1 MEGAEEIK
9 VKEEDMEVRDREVTA
24 EEGRIQEE
32 TEAEVKEAQK
42 GDVGN
47 AGDPTTLINAPQGC
61 LSKDK

>member
-1 MEGAEEIK
+1 MEGTEEIK
-9 VKEEDMEVRDREVTA
+9 VKEEDMEVRRREVTA
-24 EEGRIQEE
+24 EEGRIQEG

-61 LSKDK
+61 LSKGK

>member
-1 MEGAEEIK
+1 MG
-9 VKEEDMEVRDREVTA
+9 VREREVTA

-32 TEAEVKEAQK
+32 TEAEVKDAQNE
-42 GDVGN
+42 DVGN